1 MDLQAP
7 SVLAQLPRPLHA
19 ATGKTR
25 FGDVYSLADA
35 KKRKRYEVA
44 VAVDGEAVNIYNV
57 QTPKL
62 VTSYAVPP
70 QATFSC
76 RPCSVRRKLLNQSAV
91 KRQTYTAVSKPEH
104 QIKCFVEETG
114 SSGSIAPA
122 ISSSAATVTDS
133 KSPTI
138 FVGIVPS
145 AADEEKADPFDILA
159 VHKDGR
165 VRRLSSDLKTQR
177 WSIHHSEIA
186 KSCTTHE
193 VHTCFVIEFDDAKKV
208 LFKRRQDLATLALG
222 DLTSSGTDGPSILL
236 VVSHPSGA
244 EQISLKDV
252 RVQMFS
258 VPAVAKSD
266 TLGLDESQQ
275 LRYLQTVSIP
285 DLNGLQTA
293 NSNNLQWSFHSGSAG
308 LNLSFEHGFV
318 NIDLSQY
325 SPSVS
330 SQFILDDEHFSSVM
344 RISPQSVI
352 AAGQS
357 IVAVYDTQYQ
367 SVQRSIAAGDV
378 LSGTGTTGQGP
389 LTFINFFAKLGIAVA
404 TKGNTMI
411 AFDLNSFQNTSGSSL
426 KRSRDGLLIDAI
438 GRGIGSSAAQWDPA
452 SKKHR
457 SDNLASLRLTSPEQV
472 EKWNQF
478 TKAVADA
485 TGSKDTKKFD
495 KAVLAYFGS
504 ALPASGTYVNPEA
517 TLFLL
522 SKIFNVED
530 VPATAGMESFSASRL
545 RIAIWPPTTCDWLIR
560 LGHLSMDNAGVA
572 LRRAIKPRILQPL
585 PKGSF
590 IQALLDSD
598 ASLKQI
604 NQVLDGPVL
613 LTSDDLAYS
622 LKVFLNKAQSHSAT
636 LEDTARALTNGDL
649 STPTQEL
656 SRQLGDDPATLK
668 NIFKGLNTAI
678 QKIHTQPLSTVVQA
692 LRTTLSRMELMAL
705 VHHLRLSLATGGYTS
720 RFTENPPTPITHDQI
735 TPALSLN
742 TIIDLITASVDAIGP
757 SGWISALPTSSTD
770 DMMSDEEAGATASQ
784 EMELIADMK
793 SEVSAALAGVEEATY
808 LKGILREYLRF
819 ANTVVGT
826 STAQNSKALTNTDA
840 AENATPTPS
849 QLVRYEHIN
858 GAEVMV
864 FTGPGDG
871 EDGLDGEAGG
881 KMLPLSLKAAS
892 TEVERTKV
900 KKSTGEV
907 KARSSREIG
916 YLRRKAVGK
925 YSFERL
931 LV

>member
-1 MDLQAP
+1 
-7 SVLAQLPRPLHA
+7 
-19 ATGKTR
+19 
-25 FGDVYSLADA
+25 
-35 KKRKRYEVA
+35 
-44 VAVDGEAVNIYNV
+44 
-57 QTPKL
+57 
-62 VTSYAVPP
+62 
-70 QATFSC
+70 
-76 RPCSVRRKLLNQSAV
+76 
-91 KRQTYTAVSKPEH
+91 
-104 QIKCFVEETG
+104 
-114 SSGSIAPA
+114 
-122 ISSSAATVTDS
+122 
-133 KSPTI
+133 
-138 FVGIVPS
+138 
-145 AADEEKADPFDILA
+145 
-159 VHKDGR
+159 
-165 VRRLSSDLKTQR
+165 
-177 WSIHHSEIA
+177 
-186 KSCTTHE
+186 
-193 VHTCFVIEFDDAKKV
+193 
-208 LFKRRQDLATLALG
+208 
-222 DLTSSGTDGPSILL
+222 
-236 VVSHPSGA
+236 
-244 EQISLKDV
+244 
-252 RVQMFS
+252 
-258 VPAVAKSD
+258 
-266 TLGLDESQQ
+266 
-275 LRYLQTVSIP
+275 
-285 DLNGLQTA
+285 
-293 NSNNLQWSFHSGSAG
+293 
-308 LNLSFEHGFV
+308 
-318 NIDLSQY
+318 
-325 SPSVS
+325 
-330 SQFILDDEHFSSVM
+330 M

-357 IVAVYDTQYQ
+357 IVAVYDTQYR
-367 SVQRSIAAGDV
+367 SVQRSIAADDV

-426 KRSRDGLLIDAI
+426 KRSRDGFLIDAI

-485 TGSKDTKKFD
+485 TDSKDTKKFD

-522 SKIFNVED
+522 SKIFSSED
-530 VPATAGMESFSASRL
+530 VPTTAGMESFSASRL
-545 RIAIWPPTTCDWLIR
+545 RITLWPPTTCDWLIR
-560 LGHLSMDNAGVA
+560 LGHLSMDNVEVA

-598 ASLKQI
+598 PSLKQV

-656 SRQLGDDPATLK
+656 SRHLGDEPATLK
-668 NIFKGLNTAI
+668 DIFKGLNTAI
-678 QKIHTQPLSTVVQA
+678 QEIHTQPLSTVVQA
-692 LRTTLSRMELMAL
+692 LRATLSRMELMAL
-705 VHHLRLSLATGGYTS
+705 VHHLRLSLATGGHTF

-735 TPALSLN
+735 TPPLSLN
-742 TIIDLITASVDAIGP
+742 TIIDLLTASVDAIGP
-757 SGWISALPTSSTD
+757 SGWISALPTSSSD
-770 DMMSDEEAGATASQ
+770 DMSDEDAGATASQ

-826 STAQNSKALTNTDA
+826 STATDSKALTNTDA
-840 AENATPTPS
+840 AENVTPTPS

-864 FTGPGDG
+864 FTGPGEG